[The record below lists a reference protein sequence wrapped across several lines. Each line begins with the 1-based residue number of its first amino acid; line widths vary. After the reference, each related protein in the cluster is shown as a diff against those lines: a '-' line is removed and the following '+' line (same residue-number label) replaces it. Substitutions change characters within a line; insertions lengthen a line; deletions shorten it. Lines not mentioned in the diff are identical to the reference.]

1 VEPESR
7 DVFARYHRVER
18 TRSVRAAFVAV
29 STLALGIL
37 GVGLIVSL
45 AEPEPEQGRGPQSVT
60 APSPPPP
67 VVVPDPAA
75 SPLADVLPAPPP
87 ADLGT
92 TVEVPAVADG
102 PWRIAVAATGYQAEL
117 DACQWVRMDL
127 GVAPIVG
134 AHRSCGG
141 AIVLEMADLDVV
153 EIAGQGLDG
162 SYRVTA
168 ARDAHAGDAA
178 ASATEGLEADVILQT
193 CYPGSDGRVRLVALI
208 RVDSSD
214 AAAAP
219 AAAPAA

>member
-1 VEPESR
+1 MTPDEDSAAI
-7 DVFARYHRVER
+7 FAEYHRRER
-18 TRSVRAAFVAV
+18 SRSTRHAFLLVVAAGFGAG
-29 STLALGIL
+29 L
-37 GVGLIVSL
+37 VGLLASGPTSPSAGQPGSPTVGAPAT
-45 AEPEPEQGRGPQSVT
+45 AEPGPSGTVVP
-60 APSPPPP
+60 AALPSPPPTDIGDP
-67 VVVPDPAA
+67 VPAA
-75 SPLADVLPAPPP
+75 PV
-87 ADLGT
+87 T
-92 TVEVPAVADG
+92 DG